1 MGTRLSISNRALSLC
16 GANSLTDFYKDTT
29 PNANL
34 ARQHFDS
41 TLKQALSV
49 HEWGF
54 CSAYIS
60 PALVSDNDKD
70 KDKDKIK
77 DSTGGQWTNAFV
89 QPTNLLQIRKVY
101 NDNDLTDYEIGI
113 HNDKEVIF
121 ANVDVIVLLYTLDM
135 TEKLDKL
142 PPYFVQYLEYALA
155 LTFYLVIKGNDRY
168 YTSFVNQV
176 NQILQ
181 NSIRTDNK
189 QSRKTVDVDNTIWVN
204 ARG

>member
-1 MGTRLSISNRALSLC
+1 METRLSISNKALSLC
-16 GANSLTDFYKDTT
+16 GANSLTDFQKDTT

-60 PALVSDNDKD
+60 PGLVS
-70 KDKDKIK
+70 DKIK
-77 DSTGGQWTNAFV
+77 DSTGGQWTNAFQ

-113 HNDKEVIF
+113 HNDREVIF
-121 ANVDVIVLLYTLDM
+121 ANVDVIALLYTLDM
-135 TEKLDKL
+135 TEEVDKL